1 MGGSDHL
8 DSVELATPSHK
19 TSSGGH
25 GAHGHDVEVPLPF
38 FRHDNNYSD
47 LSY

>member
-25 GAHGHDVEVPLPF
+25 GAHGHDVEVCF
-38 FRHDNNYSD
+38 MFRYR
-47 LSY
+47 YF